1 MRRRTLTPR
10 DNWQKKV
17 EKIGLTYHTLA
28 DGTPYWDES
37 AYWEFSAREIDRL
50 EAATNEI
57 QRLALAAGDVVLNRN
72 RLAQMGIPAA
82 AHDAIRTAWNAEPP
96 ALYGRLDLAFDGDTI
111 KLLEYNADT
120 PTALVEAAVA
130 QWHWLQDCFPDADQF
145 NSAHEKLVAKWKD
158 LKDYTT
164 SPIYFGDAGSE
175 EDRMTTAYLE
185 DTAQQAG
192 IKTRHV
198 RMADIGW
205 DAKHGAFV
213 DLDNHA
219 IGTLFKLYPWEWL
232 LAEPFG
238 PQAVSTL
245 PPASQLR
252 EYGPRKDRRM
262 WGSTLWIEPI
272 WKMMWSNKALL
283 AILWELNPGH
293 EFLLPAYLDGP
304 RELSSYVRKPFYG
317 REGQGITI
325 FRDGKVAEG
334 SPVSVTGPSSH
345 NENFVHQALAPMAD
359 AAGKTAVFGSW
370 LIDGESAGM
379 GIRESRGLITNNTS
393 SFVPHLFR

>member
-1 MRRRTLTPR
+1 MRRRTVTPR
-10 DNWQKKV
+10 DNWQKRV
-17 EKIGLTYHTLA
+17 EKVGLTYHTLA

-57 QRLALAAGDVVLNRN
+57 QRLALAAGDVILNQN

-96 ALYGRLDLAFDGDTI
+96 ALYGRLDLAYDGDTI

-120 PTALVEAAVA
+120 PTALVETAVA
-130 QWHWLQDCFPDADQF
+130 QWYWLQDCFPDADQF

-158 LKDYTT
+158 LRDYIT
-164 SPIYFGDAGSE
+164 SPIYFADAGSE

-192 IKTRHV
+192 IKTHHI
-198 RMADIGW
+198 RMHDIGW
-205 DAKHGAFV
+205 DAKRAAFV
-213 DLDNHA
+213 DLDDRVM
-219 IGTLFKLYPWEWL
+219 GTLFKLYPWEWL

-238 PQAVSTL
+238 PSALSTL
-245 PPASQLR
+245 PPASPLR
-252 EYGPRKDRRM
+252 EYGPRKDRRT

-293 EFLLPAYLDGP
+293 ELLLPAYIDGP
-304 RELSSYVRKPFYG
+304 HELTSYVRKPFFG
-317 REGQGITI
+317 REGQGIAVI
-325 FRDGKVAEG
+325 HDGQVVEGAPGSGIAENC
-334 SPVSVTGPSSH
+334 VY
-345 NENFVHQALAPMAD
+345 QALAPMAE
-359 AAGKTAVFGSW
+359 AAGKLAVFGSW

-393 SFVPHLFR
+393 GFVPHLFR

>member
-1 MRRRTLTPR
+1 MRRRTMTPR
-10 DNWQKKV
+10 DNWQKRV
-17 EKIGLTYHTLA
+17 EKIGLTYHTLS

-57 QRLALAAGDVVLNRN
+57 QELALAAGDIILSQN
-72 RLAQMGIPAA
+72 RLAQMGIPPV
-82 AHDAIRTAWNAEPP
+82 AHDAIRAAWNAEPP

-130 QWHWLQDCFPDADQF
+130 QWYWLQDCFPDADQF
-145 NSAHEKLVAKWKD
+145 NSAHEKLIAKWKD
-158 LKDYTT
+158 LRDYTS
-164 SPIYFGDAGSE
+164 SPIYFADAASE

-192 IKTRHV
+192 IKTRHIWM
-198 RMADIGW
+198 RDIGW
-205 DAKHGAFV
+205 NAKHGAFV
-213 DLDNHA
+213 DLDDRA

-238 PQAVSTL
+238 PQALSTL
-245 PPASQLR
+245 PPASPLR
-252 EYGPRKDRRM
+252 EYGPRKDRRA
-262 WGSTLWIEPI
+262 WGTMLWIEPI

-293 EFLLPAYLDGP
+293 ELLLPAHLDGP
-304 RELSSYVRKPFYG
+304 HELTSFVRKPFFG
-317 REGQGITI
+317 REGQGIAVV
-325 FRDGKVAEG
+325 RDGQVVEG
-334 SPVSVTGPSSH
+334 APASGNDQDCVY
-345 NENFVHQALAPMAD
+345 QALAPMAE
-359 AAGKTAVFGSW
+359 AVGKTAVFGSW
-370 LIDGESAGM
+370 LVDGESAGM

>member
-10 DNWQKKV
+10 ENWQSRV
-17 EKIGLTYHTLA
+17 EKIGVTFHTLA

-37 AYWEFSAREIDRL
+37 AYWEFGAREIDRL

-57 QRLALAAGDVVLNRN
+57 QRLALAAGEVILNQN
-72 RLAQMGIPAA
+72 RMAQMGIPPA

-96 ALYGRLDLAFDGDTI
+96 ALYGRLDLAYDGNTI

-130 QWHWLQDCFPDADQF
+130 QWYWLQDCFPDADQF
-145 NSAHEKLVAKWKD
+145 NSLHEKLIAKWKD

-164 SPIYFGDAGSE
+164 SPIYFADAGSE

-192 IKTRHV
+192 IKTRYI
-198 RMADIGW
+198 RMSQIGW
-205 DAKHGAFV
+205 NAKHSSFV
-213 DLDNHA
+213 DLDDRP
-219 IGTLFKLYPWEWL
+219 ISTIFKLYPWEWM

-238 PQAVSTL
+238 ANALTTL
-245 PPASQLR
+245 PPASPLR

-293 EFLLPAYLDGP
+293 ELLLPAYLDGP
-304 RELSSYVRKPFYG
+304 RDLTSYVRKPLLG
-317 REGQGITI
+317 REGQGISVI
-325 FRDGKVAEG
+325 RDGKVAEG
-334 SPVSVTGPSSH
+334 SPAAGKIDNCVY
-345 NENFVHQALAPMAD
+345 QAIAPMAE
-359 AAGKTAVFGSW
+359 AGGKIAVFGSW

-379 GIRESRGLITNNTS
+379 GVRESRGLITNNTS